1 MTGNV
6 IHCSQYWRAVGVLLS
21 PLVLV
26 SLAAMQISRNL
37 TDVWLAHWVTEET
50 QSNNS
55 QPNISYYL
63 HTDTVLAADIAVT
76 TDPASF
82 SVKYYLIVY
91 GIIAVANTLFS
102 LMRAFLFAYGGI
114 CAARTIHSKLL
125 KTVIRGK
132 ISFFDT
138 TPAGQILNRF
148 SSDLATVDDSLPFIL
163 NIFLANLLG
172 VAGPLVVTVYAL
184 PWVCLVLVP
193 LALIYVNIQARYRPA
208 SRDLKRIGSV
218 AMSPIYSHYR

>member
-1 MTGNV
+1 M
-6 IHCSQYWRAVGVLLS
+6 LLS

-50 QSNNS
+50 QSNS
-55 QPNISYYL
+55 TQPNISYYL
-63 HTDTVLAADIAVT
+63 QADTDTVLAEDIAVT

-184 PWVCLVLVP
+184 PWVLLVLVP
-193 LALIYVNIQARYRPA
+193 LALIYINIQARYRPA

>member
-1 MTGNV
+1 M
-6 IHCSQYWRAVGVLLS
+6 LLS

-55 QPNISYYL
+55 QPNISYYS
-63 HTDTVLAADIAVT
+63 HADTDTVFAVT

-184 PWVCLVLVP
+184 PWVCLVLLP
-193 LALIYVNIQARYRPA
+193 LALIYINIQARYRPA

>member
-63 HTDTVLAADIAVT
+63 HADTDTVLAVT

-172 VAGPLVVTVYAL
+172 VAGPLVATVYAL
-184 PWVCLVLVP
+184 PWVCLVLLP

>member
-1 MTGNV
+1 MSC
-6 IHCSQYWRAVGVLLS
+6 CSQYWRAVGVLLS

-50 QSNNS
+50 QSNNT
-55 QPNISYYL
+55 QPNISFYS
-63 HTDTVLAADIAVT
+63 HADTDTVLAEDLAVT

>member
-63 HTDTVLAADIAVT
+63 HADTDTVLAVT